1 MLHSEKAFSYG
12 LLSQNSQKA
21 LSEKRTEPF
30 VQTSSSPFESFS
42 LLAFAAVF
50 SNSNLVDNPS
60 RKLLIIISVKRQAA
74 ADFRKQGPLTGARQD
89 PSSTQTNRLG

>member
-21 LSEKRTEPF
+21 LSGKRTEPF
-30 VQTSSSPFESFS
+30 AQTSGSPFESFS
-42 LLAFAAVF
+42 LLAFATVF

-60 RKLLIIISVKRQAA
+60 GKLLFIIRVKRQAA
-74 ADFRKQGPLTGARQD
+74 AGFRKQWPSTGARQD
-89 PSSTQTNRLG
+89 PSLTQTNRLG